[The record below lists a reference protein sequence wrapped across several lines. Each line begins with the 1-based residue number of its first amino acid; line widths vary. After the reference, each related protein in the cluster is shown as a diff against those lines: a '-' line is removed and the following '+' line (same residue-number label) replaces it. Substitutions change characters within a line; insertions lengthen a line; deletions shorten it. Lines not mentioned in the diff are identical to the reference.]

1 MTRSSGL
8 ILSLLFG
15 CLAASAQ
22 TTILTCAGTATPPLI
37 RGEGLTERLG
47 DIVMSCSGGTPR
59 TPITGNLT
67 VFFSVP
73 ITNRVNSNNVTDAV
87 LTVDSGAGPQPAG
100 VPGALLTSSSIA
112 FNGLSFT
119 LSPAG
124 TVVLRL
130 SNVRANVA
138 QSVTGPNGVFALLSF
153 SPGNSL
159 PVPNNQFAVGYPTR
173 GLYAGFSGKII
184 CSPRGSPFPNDPT
197 SFASFIAS
205 NAVFASTRVTEGFA
219 DAFNPRN
226 TLVNFNADSGQRIIA
241 RYSGFPA
248 GARLFV
254 PDVVAGSNAVQPTAG
269 GDFGLTASGG
279 KYAPGGNGSL
289 LLARVRFAD
298 ANGVGG
304 QPAYLPGA
312 PGSATVSFDSM
323 NEVTLSN
330 GSGYVVY
337 EVVDANPFVPE
348 NAQFP
353 TFLVLPPSGGGDS
366 VTTSES
372 VSFAPVSNVGVAT
385 STDPIPRF
393 VGTPAPSDCNV
404 VGDCGA
410 SYFPVLFVDTT
421 PLQFAAQAG
430 TGHQV
435 KYFIVNNRGGGL
447 LSWNASVTYK
457 NSSGWLQ
464 LTPTSGLNNG
474 TVRVDA
480 VPGNLAPGTYNAV
493 ITVDAGP
500 VSGTQ
505 TIPVTFVVSAGA
517 PPAVPPP
524 SISSVVNAA
533 SFAAGPVVP
542 GSLTSVMGARLSGKN
557 VAVTFDGTPA
567 QVLFGNDSQLNVVVP
582 AELAAKSTA
591 QLVVTVDGVAAA
603 SQSVSI
609 APFAPAIFKGAVLN
623 QDYTVNGSDHP
634 AASGSVIQIFAT
646 GLSGNGLITAQLGGQ
661 TISAPYYAG
670 PAPGL
675 PGVQQID
682 VQLPGD
688 LTGTTA
694 NVAVCGASVA
704 KSDQPVCS
712 APAPVALVQ

>member
-1 MTRSSGL
+1 MTQSSKIAL
-8 ILSLLFG
+8 ALLFG
-15 CLAASAQ
+15 CFAASAQ
-22 TTILTCAGTATPPLI
+22 TTILTCTGTATPPLV
-37 RGEGLTERLG
+37 RAEGLTERMG
-47 DIVMSCSGGTPR
+47 DIVMSCSGGSPGTA
-59 TPITGNLT
+59 ITGNLT
-67 VFFSVP
+67 VFLAVP
-73 ITNRVNSNNVTDAV
+73 ITNRINSNNVTDAV
-87 LTVDSGAGPQPAG
+87 LTIDSGAGPQPAG
-100 VPGALLTSSSIA
+100 VPGVLVSTGSIV
-112 FNGLSFT
+112 FNGLSFN
-119 LSPAG
+119 LSPTG
-124 TVVLRL
+124 TAVLRL
-130 SNVRANVA
+130 SNIRANVA
-138 QSVTGPNGVFALLSF
+138 QSVSGQGGVLALLAF
-153 SPGNSL
+153 NPGVIL
-159 PVPNNQFAVGYPTR
+159 PAPSNQFAIGYPTR

-197 SFASFIAS
+197 SFAAFIAS
-205 NAVFASTRVTEGFA
+205 NAIFASTRVTEGFA

-254 PDVVAGSNAVQPTAG
+254 PDVVAGSDTIQPTAG
-269 GDFGLTASGG
+269 GDFGLPASGG

-312 PGSATVSFDSM
+312 PGSGPVSFDSM
-323 NEVTLSN
+323 SEVTLSN
-330 GSGYVVY
+330 GSGFVVY

-348 NAQFP
+348 TAQFP
-353 TFLVLPPSGGGDS
+353 TFLGLAPSGGGDS

-385 STDPIPRF
+385 ATDPIPRF
-393 VGTPAPSDCNV
+393 LGTPAPSDCNV

-410 SYFPVLFVDTT
+410 SYFPVFFVDTT
-421 PLQFAAQAG
+421 PLQFASQAG
-430 TGHQV
+430 GGHQV

-447 LSWNASVTYK
+447 LSWNASVAYK
-457 NSSGWLQ
+457 SGSGFLQ
-464 LTPTSGLNNG
+464 LSPASGLNNG

-480 VPGNLAPGTYNAV
+480 IPGNLAPGTYSAV

-500 VSGTQ
+500 VSGIQ

-517 PPAVPPP
+517 PPPVPPP
-524 SISSVVNAA
+524 TISSVVNAA

-542 GSLTSVMGARLSGKN
+542 NSLTSIMGTRLSGKAI
-557 VAVTFDGTPA
+557 AVTFDGIPA
-567 QVLFGNDSQLNVVVP
+567 QILFGNDSQLNILVP
-582 AELAAKSTA
+582 AELAAKSAA

-603 SQSVSI
+603 PQSVSI

-623 QDYTVNGSDHP
+623 QDYSVNGPDHP
-634 AASGSVIQIFAT
+634 AAPGSVIQIFAT
-646 GLSGNGLITAQLGGQ
+646 GLSGNGLISAQLGGQ

-675 PGVQQID
+675 PGVQQVDIL
-682 VQLPGD
+682 LPAD
-688 LTGTTA
+688 LPAASASVT
-694 NVAVCGASVA
+694 VCGASAA
-704 KSDQPVCS
+704 KPDQPVCS
-712 APAPVALVQ
+712 APASVALAQ